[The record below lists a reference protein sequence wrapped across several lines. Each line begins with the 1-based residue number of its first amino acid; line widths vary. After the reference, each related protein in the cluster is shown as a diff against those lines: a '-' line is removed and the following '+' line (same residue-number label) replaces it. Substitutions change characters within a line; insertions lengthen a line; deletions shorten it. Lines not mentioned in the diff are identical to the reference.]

1 MVDEV
6 GTAVLVRGE
15 ELTAIDLRRA
25 A

>member
-15 ELTAIDLRRA
+15 ELTAIDLRWA